1 MNIVV
6 CVKYVPDAQA
16 ERTFNASDSTT
27 DRVNVDG
34 LLSELDE
41 YAVEEA
47 LKIVEAGEGEVTVL
61 TIGPDEAS
69 DAIKKALQMGADKGV
84 HVIDDAIHGSDA
96 LATSLLLAKAIEK
109 IGVPDLIVTGMSSTD
124 GIMGVV
130 PTMLAE
136 RLGLPAVTFA
146 SELTVGSGTVSAR
159 RDGDVASQTIEA
171 ALPALVSV
179 TDQINEPRY
188 PSFKGIMAAK
198 KKAVETWTLADL
210 GVSADEV
217 GLDAA
222 WTKVTSFEAR
232 PPRAKGTIV
241 KDHVDGALRKT
252 TTELLTI
259 ARRLGEPSAVFI
271 GSGFDAAKE
280 GLAAYG
286 AEKVYRIDADLSGFL
301 VVPQAEALAAVAAQ
315 ASPAAVLVASSPE
328 GKEIAA
334 RLAVKLGSGLITDA
348 VDVQSD
354 GAGGVS
360 TTQTVFAGSYTV
372 KATVTKGTPVIAVK
386 PNSAAPE
393 AVAGAAAEVTVPFEP
408 SALAQS
414 AKIVS
419 AKPKEKTGRPE
430 LTEAAIVVSG
440 GRGTGGDFSK
450 VEAFA
455 DSLGA
460 AVGAS
465 RAAVDAGWYPHSHQV
480 GQTGK
485 QVSPQLYVA
494 CGISGAIQHR
504 AGMQTS
510 KTIVAVNKDE
520 EAPIF
525 ELVDF
530 GVVGDLF
537 AVLPQATD
545 AVAAAKA

>member
-1 MNIVV
+1 
-6 CVKYVPDAQA
+6 
-16 ERTFNASDSTT
+16 
-27 DRVNVDG
+27 
-34 LLSELDE
+34 
-41 YAVEEA
+41 
-47 LKIVEAGEGEVTVL
+47 
-61 TIGPDEAS
+61 
-69 DAIKKALQMGADKGV
+69 
-84 HVIDDAIHGSDA
+84 
-96 LATSLLLAKAIEK
+96 
-109 IGVPDLIVTGMSSTD
+109 
-124 GIMGVV
+124 
-130 PTMLAE
+130 
-136 RLGLPAVTFA
+136 
-146 SELTVGSGTVSAR
+146 
-159 RDGDVASQTIEA
+159 
-171 ALPALVSV
+171 
-179 TDQINEPRY
+179 
-188 PSFKGIMAAK
+188 
-198 KKAVETWTLADL
+198 
-210 GVSADEV
+210 
-217 GLDAA
+217 
-222 WTKVTSFEAR
+222 
-232 PPRAKGTIV
+232 
-241 KDHVDGALRKT
+241 
-252 TTELLTI
+252 
-259 ARRLGEPSAVFI
+259 
-271 GSGFDAAKE
+271 
-280 GLAAYG
+280 
-286 AEKVYRIDADLSGFL
+286 
-301 VVPQAEALAAVAAQ
+301 
-315 ASPAAVLVASSPE
+315 VLVASSPE